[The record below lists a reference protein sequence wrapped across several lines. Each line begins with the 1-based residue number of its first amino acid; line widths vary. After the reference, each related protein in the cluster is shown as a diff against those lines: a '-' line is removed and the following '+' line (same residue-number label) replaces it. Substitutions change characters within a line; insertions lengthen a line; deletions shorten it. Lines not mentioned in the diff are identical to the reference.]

1 MRTETTSY
9 AVERQKRQVQP
20 RYFLRFTQPSVYGS
34 GTEFPFSV
42 DFSTASDIMTP
53 TKPKLPWLLRMKG
66 NTQTVEAELG
76 RSSLGGF
83 QLAILDKSGQVLKY
97 FSNPPL
103 TLNGA
108 HDSATTT
115 ILTNED
121 TTGYPDIGTV
131 EILSAGVRERVRYI
145 GKTFRSFTGC
155 TRGVDGTSA
164 AAHSNLDGVSNGEQ
178 IRRGTRVQLFCGYAS
193 LAEDQFMSDW
203 KMEVVGR
210 ALGQDKVTQL
220 ITVADVQRSP
230 RRSTIFLTA
239 SQTAPTV
246 LCGNPID
253 LALAVL
259 LSSGGFS
266 AETGS
271 VTKTAGSAAFVGSGT
286 TFTSYTVGDVLRFAD
301 GEMARVSTV
310 ADNTHFTAAQNA
322 ILSGSALA
330 FRKGGTNGKYDVL
343 DRVNGLTIPSSLID
357 IATWEALRTSDFASD
372 QYQFSIVNN
381 QNGKAFLEQQF
392 MQTMN
397 CYPVINQT
405 GQLSIKRYRVAVTT
419 PTITLDQDVITGY
432 AWMPADA
439 QIINDVQFNYDWNV
453 TGAAGIFGTFQEFLH
468 GTDSDFTKSIGK
480 YGKTTPLQINAMGWR
495 SSLNASAMALARATQ
510 VTDRFA
516 EPQNI
521 LVLDCFYSKHN
532 LEVGDQVYVNDSRL
546 PNIRTGQRGITNEVF
561 EILDR
566 TNAYGG
572 EGKMTF
578 TLLWVA
584 AIPAVGAPTS
594 QGTVSDGQPQVS
606 DANLDRLLGIEAGTF
621 AYYHKGVFTG
631 SSPRT
636 SYREATQEFAYIQTS
651 GDVLEYQEYW
661 DGIDANA
668 TVGALDLAA
677 IERWPENAV
686 SATGTTLTLNA
697 AASGSDSFYNN
708 MWIEILSNGTAA
720 ANGQTEP
727 VTGYVGATKTATVAT
742 WGTTPTG
749 TISYRIIRRGSE
761 DFGNDQNGLSAKPS
775 GMVGSRALGQWY
787 ARSIVLPSAWNGKT
801 IIGVA
806 TAMDTPAA
814 SATQAMLIR
823 NPVIRDATGLLRLQL
838 TRFGFV
844 DQSLWKYGADQNVTV
859 TARREFSTASA
870 PTVLVASE
878 AVARGG
884 IAAGTGNDSSFTTAE
899 ILVLTFPAIH
909 FLASR
914 EDTVRYWFYGSVGA
928 EYVSVNTGG
937 NTTLTFRMRR
947 GSITGIPLATYT
959 LVVNEGIGAGKGGAG
974 GSGTTAGAQ
983 IPVIFDIYFV
993 NPTDVLGSEDIVFTV
1008 QRSNTVNHTKGT
1020 WTATM
1025 MTLVKS

>member
-1 MRTETTSY
+1 VRTETASY
-9 AVERQKRQVQP
+9 ATERAKRWTQP

-108 HDSATTT
+108 HDNVTTT

-131 EILSAGVRERVRYI
+131 EILSAGVRERVRYT
-145 GKTFRSFTGC
+145 GKTLRSFTGG

-164 AAHSNLDGVSNGEQ
+164 AAHSSGDGVSNGEQ
-178 IRRGTRVQLFCGYAS
+178 IRRGTRVQLFCGYAT

-239 SQTAPTV
+239 SQTAPTS

-266 AETGS
+266 AESGS

-310 ADNTHFTAAQNA
+310 ADDTHFTAAQNA

-343 DRVNGLTIPSSLID
+343 DRVDGLTIPSSLID

-372 QYQFSIVNN
+372 QYQFSIVSN

-397 CYPVINQT
+397 CYPVVNQT
-405 GQLSIKRYRVAVTT
+405 GQLSIKRYRVAVGS
-419 PTITLDQDVITGY
+419 PTVTLDQDVITGY

-439 QIINDVQFNYDWNV
+439 QVINDVQFNYDWNI
-453 TGAAGIFGTFQEFLH
+453 TGAAGIFGTFQEYLH
-468 GTDSDFTKSIGK
+468 GTDADFTKSIGK
-480 YGKTTPLQINAMGWR
+480 YGKSTPLQVNAMGWR
-495 SSLNASAMALARATQ
+495 SALGAQTMADARAKQ
-510 VTDRFA
+510 VTDRFS

-546 PNIRTGQRGITNEVF
+546 PNIRTGVRGITNEVF
-561 EILDR
+561 EVLDR
-566 TNAYGG
+566 TSAYGG
-572 EGKMTF
+572 DGKMTF

-584 AIPAVGAPTS
+584 AIPSVGTPTS
-594 QGTVSDGQPQVS
+594 QGTVADANAQVS
-606 DANLDRLLGIEAGTF
+606 DPNLDRTVGLEAGSF
-621 AYYHKGVFTG
+621 AFYHKGVFTG

-636 SYREATQEFAYIQTS
+636 SYHEATQEFAYVQTS
-651 GDVLEYQEYW
+651 GDKLEYQVYA
-661 DGIDANA
+661 DGVDPTA
-668 TVGALDLAA
+668 TVAGFDLAA
-677 IERWPENAV
+677 IERGTETAQAV
-686 SATGTTLTLNA
+686 SASSITFATAAGNTL
-697 AASGSDSFYNN
+697 DQYKN
-708 MWIEILSNGTAA
+708 MWVEIVSNGTAA
-720 ANGQTEP
+720 ANGQTRQI
-727 VTGYVGATKTATVAT
+727 TGYSTGRVATVAT

-749 TISYRIIRRGSE
+749 TVTYRVIRRGSE
-761 DFGNDQNGLSAKPS
+761 DFGNDQNGISGKPS
-775 GMVGSRALGQWY
+775 ATIGARSLGQWY
-787 ARSIVLPSAWNGKT
+787 GRSIVLPSAWNGKT
-801 IIGVA
+801 LIGAA
-806 TAMDTPAA
+806 TAMDTPSA
-814 SATQAMLIR
+814 SATQALLFR
-823 NPVIRDATGLLRLQL
+823 NPAIRDASGLLTLQL
-838 TRFGFV
+838 TRYT
-844 DQSLWKYGADQNVTV
+844 SLTQGIWKYGADANVTA
-859 TARREFSTASA
+859 TIRQELASGSNPTPNMSTLA
-870 PTVLVASE
+870 VGRASE
-878 AVARGG
+878 V
-884 IAAGTGNDSSFTTAE
+884 SSA
-899 ILVLTFPAIH
+899 
-909 FLASR
+909 
-914 EDTVRYWFYGSVGA
+914 
-928 EYVSVNTGG
+928 GG
-937 NTTLTFRMRR
+937 NTTSTAETTIATLSNFAYIQTLDDVLPLWWILYLIVQTGAGAGNNTGTFRIRADSIAGAILGTISLTAID
-947 GSITGIPLATYT
+947 GSTSKSSFGPNRMDFTWVSFVLHKPSAVGYKT
-959 LVVNEGIGAGKGGAG
+959 LLLTAQNSNAAGAGEVCTM
-974 GSGTTAGAQ
+974 SGKLMGWA
-983 IPVIFDIYFV
+983 
-993 NPTDVLGSEDIVFTV
+993 
-1008 QRSNTVNHTKGT
+1008 
-1020 WTATM
+1020 
-1025 MTLVKS
+1025 KSA